1 MFIQHRYRVEERF
14 FPSDFQVR
22 CRNFLAMNLPL
33 TSKKIDKNAVYL
45 SAYNERF
52 LNHASTV
59 FYRNRL
65 YCAVGYVFNKN
76 LRSELGYMAQT
87 LEKTNRNQFQIVV
100 FNNLPFNIN

>member
-1 MFIQHRYRVEERF
+1 MK
-14 FPSDFQVR
+14 
-22 CRNFLAMNLPL
+22 LPL